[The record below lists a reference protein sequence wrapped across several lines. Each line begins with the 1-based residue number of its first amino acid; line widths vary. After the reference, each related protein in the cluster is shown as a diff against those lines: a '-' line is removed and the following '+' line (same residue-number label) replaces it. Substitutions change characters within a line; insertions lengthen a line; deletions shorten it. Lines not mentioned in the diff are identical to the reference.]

1 MKPIALTTARRPIT
15 AARDRH
21 GVPHLEAASWLD
33 AVYGLG
39 YLHAIDRGT
48 QLLFARSVASGRAA
62 EEIADSPELVET
74 DRFFRRIALNR
85 HLDIEATGLPVA
97 VSDQLES
104 YCDGVNDGLAAVGR
118 TLAMW
123 ATGYSQTSWD
133 PAAVML
139 VGQLLAFGGLAVS
152 QMQNERLLLDLIH
165 AGVSEQGLR
174 ELFAPRLDD
183 VDFDLLRQVRISNQ
197 LSDEALELLIDLPRL
212 AGSNAW
218 AVSPARSQSG
228 GALLAADPHLE
239 VNRLPAIWYEVVL
252 RWGDRYAMGASLPG
266 CPLLA
271 VARTNKLAW
280 GVTYMKGD
288 TVDYFIEDCRR
299 GGETGWQYRR
309 GDHWRDF
316 EAREEVIGRK
326 GGEGE
331 VLRIYE
337 NPQGTLESDPEE
349 RGFGYHL
356 SLAWT
361 GTHAG
366 AGRAIGTWLDVIHSD
381 SAAEAMDVVRECT
394 QPTLCWVMADR
405 EGHIGMQACGRFP
418 LRGGGYNGLTPIPA
432 WDEKNHWRGWV
443 SKKLLPRVYDPTEG
457 YLATANEEIN
467 AADGPLLVTQT
478 LPDYRVRRIRERL
491 AESPAATVEAMCDM
505 QYDLLSVQARDLL
518 GVILPLLP
526 DGEIKERLTA
536 WDLRYEIDSREAT
549 LFQRLYRN
557 LLAELFG
564 HEKGIGFRRILY
576 LVSRAGFS
584 AMVLA
589 AIDRAV
595 LHDGAH
601 WLHGRSKS
609 AVIQRAAER
618 ISLDDIPP
626 WSEINNFHFTDRFFG
641 NHQVGRILG
650 FNSRRY
656 PMPGCHATVFQGH
669 VMQTAKRESSF
680 APSYHFVTDLST
692 DAVHTNLPGG
702 PSENRF
708 SRYYNIDVAPWFAG
722 EYKVLAGLA
731 ETNGDD
737 ASGADTSNLAEAK
750 PAAATD
756 APQDA
761 IQADAADAPQ
771 HPASDHIS

>member
-1 MKPIALTTARRPIT
+1 VKPIALTTARRPIS
-15 AARDRH
+15 AARDQH
-21 GVPHLEAASWLD
+21 GVPHVEAATWLD

-39 YLHAIDRGT
+39 YLHALDRGT

-62 EEIADSPELVET
+62 EEISDSPELVET
-74 DRFFRRIALNR
+74 DRFFRRIALYRN
-85 HLDIEATGLPVA
+85 LDIEATALPVA

-104 YCDGVNDGLAAVGR
+104 YCEGVNDGLAAVGR

-123 ATGYSQTSWD
+123 ATGYAQTPWD
-133 PAAVML
+133 TPAVML
-139 VGQLLAFGGLAVS
+139 IGQLLAFGGLAVS

-165 AGVSEQGLR
+165 AGVSEEGLR
-174 ELFAPRLDD
+174 ELFSPRLDD
-183 VDFDLLRQVRISNQ
+183 VDFEMLRQVRISSK

-218 AVSPARSQSG
+218 AVSPQRSKTG

-252 RWGDRYAMGASLPG
+252 RWGDSYAMGASLPG

-271 VARTNKLAW
+271 VARTNRLAW

-309 GDHWRDF
+309 GKAWRDF
-316 EAREEVIGRK
+316 DLREERIGRK
-326 GGEGE
+326 GGETQ
-331 VLRIYE
+331 VLQVYE
-337 NPQGTLESDPEE
+337 NAQGTLESDPEQ

-361 GTHAG
+361 GTQAG
-366 AGRAIGTWLDVIHSD
+366 AGRAIGTWLDVIQAD
-381 SAAEAMDVVRECT
+381 TVAEAMDVVRECS
-394 QPTLCWVMADR
+394 QPTLCWVFADR
-405 EGHIGMQACGRFP
+405 RGHIGMQSCGRFP

-432 WDEKNHWRGWV
+432 WDPQNHWRGWV
-443 SKKLLPRVYDPTEG
+443 SKKLLPRIYDPPEG

-467 AADGPLLVTQT
+467 PPGGPLLVTQT
-478 LPDYRVRRIRERL
+478 LSDYRVRRILERL
-491 AESPAATVEAMCDM
+491 AELPTATVEDMCDI

-518 GVILPLLP
+518 KVFLPNLLE
-526 DGEIKERLTA
+526 GEIKDRLAA
-536 WDLRYEIDSREAT
+536 WDFRYDVDSREAT

-557 LLAELFG
+557 VLAELFG
-564 HEKGIGFRRILY
+564 HQQGIGFRRILY

-595 LHDGAH
+595 TGDGEH
-601 WLHGRSKS
+601 WLHGRDKG
-609 AVIQRAAER
+609 AVIRRAAEH
-618 ISLDDIPP
+618 ISMDEISP

-641 NHQVGRILG
+641 SHQVGRILG

-656 PMPGCHATVFQGH
+656 PMPGCHATPFQGH
-669 VMQTAKRESSF
+669 VMQTATRESTF
-680 APSYHFVTDLST
+680 APSYHFVTDLSS
-692 DAVHTNLPGG
+692 DEVHTNLPGG

-722 EYKVLAGLA
+722 EYKILRGLS
-731 ETNGDD
+731 ETNGEGE
-737 ASGADTSNLAEAK
+737 APLAGATPEPGPL
-750 PAAATD
+750 TTG
-756 APQDA
+756 
-761 IQADAADAPQ
+761 DAADSPAAPL
-771 HPASDHIS
+771 DNVDGGI